1 MTKKVYTKAKM
12 CYNLL
17 DFVLEDKVLTIREE
31 LDLFVERA
39 DDFIESKYILADI
52 KIVNLL
58 KAIASSETLLALF
71 KNCLTDFDYYEAQ
84 KKYLVKNRF
93 QGGDKGEFILP
104 PNSRELLA
112 FIFNILVDID
122 AKNIEL
128 GEFINKYFFVD
139 GSFSSGYDAF
149 VNAMIK
155 PFRNSVKILMENVLA
170 GSLQDP
176 VEALVEQE
184 NKRRE
189 QEEKEAKDKEREK
202 ALLQK
207 AYGASVKAIK
217 DMLLLDKQKIKN
229 AKLKEEN
236 QKEIILVIDMLANA
250 LESEDKEAIFYAFVA
265 YKYVAKSYRA
275 KFRGRVKRVTKLIGD
290 VFNGI

>member
-1 MTKKVYTKAKM
+1 M

-39 DDFIESKYILADI
+39 DEFIESKYILADI

-58 KAIASSETLLALF
+58 KVIASSETLLALF
-71 KNCLTDFDYYEAQ
+71 KNCLTDFDYFEAQ

-93 QGGDKGEFILP
+93 QGGNKGEFVLP

-112 FIFNILVDID
+112 FIFNVLVDID

-149 VNAMIK
+149 INAMIK

-176 VEALVEQE
+176 VEALVEEE

-189 QEEKEAKDKEREK
+189 QEKKEAEDKEREK

-207 AYGASVKAIK
+207 AYGASVKAV
-217 DMLLLDKQKIKN
+217 
-229 AKLKEEN
+229 
-236 QKEIILVIDMLANA
+236 KEILIKGRGQVWIYRPFKHTCSKVI
-250 LESEDKEAIFYAFVA
+250 KA
-265 YKYVAKSYRA
+265 YVQS
-275 KFRGRVKRVTKLIGD
+275 F
-290 VFNGI
+290 

>member
-58 KAIASSETLLALF
+58 KVIASSETLLALF
-71 KNCLTDFDYYEAQ
+71 KNCLTDFDYYAAQ

-217 DMLLLDKQKIKN
+217 DMLLSDKQKIKN

-265 YKYVAKSYRA
+265 YKYVAKSYKS